1 MPVSGMN
8 RWFFE
13 NNDEISSHFA
23 PVHREQQSKKHR
35 MKGVIKE
42 DIMQPSERRVALV
55 TGANRGI
62 GFEIARQLAGMGLMV
77 IIGARDE
84 QKGVNTQKKLA
95 EEGLDVHFTSLDVAD
110 ATSIM
115 AAVGK
120 IDDSFRRLDVLVNN
134 AGIMIDSETDL
145 LELPMTL
152 LQNTLETNTFGPL
165 LLSQGCVPIMKRHK
179 YGRIV
184 NISSTLGALTDI
196 ANPDSHYNELRS
208 PAYRLSK
215 TLLNGV
221 TALLAKELRADNI
234 LVNAVCPGWVRT
246 ELGGPQAPVS
256 PEQAAETPVWLAT
269 LPDEGP
275 TCGFFREQQPIPW

>member
-1 MPVSGMN
+1 
-8 RWFFE
+8 
-13 NNDEISSHFA
+13 
-23 PVHREQQSKKHR
+23 
-35 MKGVIKE
+35 
-42 DIMQPSERRVALV
+42 MQPSEKRVALV

-62 GFEIARQLAGMGLMV
+62 GFEIARQLAGKGLKV

-84 QKGVNTQKKLA
+84 QKGVNAQKQLA

-110 ATSIM
+110 ITSIM
-115 AAVGK
+115 AAVGR
-120 IDDSFRRLDVLVNN
+120 IDDAFKRLDVLVNN
-134 AGIMIDSETDL
+134 AGIMIDSETGV

-152 LQNTLETNTFGPL
+152 LQKTLETNAFGPL
-165 LLSQGCVPIMKRHK
+165 LLSQGCVPIMKRHQ

-196 ANPDSHYNELRS
+196 VNPDSHYTELES

-215 TLLNGV
+215 TVLNGI

-246 ELGGPQAPVS
+246 DLGGPRAPVS

-269 LPDEGP
+269 LPDNGP
-275 TCGFFREQQPIPW
+275 TGGFFREQQPIPW